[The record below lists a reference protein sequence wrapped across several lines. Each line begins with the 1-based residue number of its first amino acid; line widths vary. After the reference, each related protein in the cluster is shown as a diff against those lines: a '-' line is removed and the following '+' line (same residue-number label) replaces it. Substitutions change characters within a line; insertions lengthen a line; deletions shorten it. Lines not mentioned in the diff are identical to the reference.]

1 MKHSDFKLGL
11 EFVSAGGFPY
21 RCTDVGQRTITAI
34 ALRPGSRAW
43 FEGPPYAVKEELF
56 DELDIANC
64 ALDEEHAIRAAIAE
78 SRKGLHPTYP
88 IEAIRVFMK
97 AKCSPDYIAYP
108 NKPLL
113 RLTKVLGGDIYKAY
127 GVRREGEFWRLQC
140 YCLFDEEFVEI
151 PEQLFLESPV
161 ATDDDYRARRACL

>member
-1 MKHSDFKLGL
+1 MNHADFKIGL

-21 RCTDVGQRTITAI
+21 RCTDVGQRIIAAI
-34 ALRPGSRAW
+34 ALRPGSREW

-64 ALDEEHAIRAAIAE
+64 ALDEEDAIRAATAE
-78 SRKGLHPTYP
+78 SRARLHQAYP
-88 IEAIRVFMK
+88 IEAINAFMK
-97 AKCSPDYIAYP
+97 AKCNPDYIAYP
-108 NKPLL
+108 NKSLL

-127 GVRREGEFWRLQC
+127 GVRKEGGFWQLLC
-140 YCLFDEEFVEI
+140 FCLFDDEFVEI

-161 ATDDDYRARRACL
+161 VTDDDYRARRACL